1 MNVTPKF
8 HILEC
13 HIVDAMEKHRVLGP
27 LSEEAIE
34 RTHHEAKVLQEK
46 ANDNHF
52 AASQE
57 FIETRR
63 MMGQSVEV
71 LKTKLLMNSG
81 RKRRFGVRSCE
92 KKREKQ
98 EVKAEQK
105 HKSYSTPIINV
116 DEVN

>member
-13 HIVDAMEKHRVLGP
+13 HIVDAMKKHRFLG
-27 LSEEAIE
+27 LFAEEAIE

-46 ANDNHF
+46 ANNNDF

-63 MMGQSVEV
+63 MMGQSAEV
-71 LKTKLLMNSG
+71 VKTKSITNDG
-81 RKRRFGVRSCE
+81 RKRRFGVRSCK
-92 KKREKQ
+92 KKRVKQ

-116 DEVN
+116 DELN